1 MAESTNASLKTHNEM
16 LKADN
21 VKMEKKIKE
30 AEKLAKEV
38 EGADRF
44 KTSVLEYFQIK
55 YEDTEAKKKPD
66 TFAEFMPKSLQK
78 YFVKGELDN

>member
-1 MAESTNASLKTHNEM
+1 M
-16 LKADN
+16 LFRS
-21 VKMEKKIKE
+21 
-30 AEKLAKEV
+30 
-38 EGADRF
+38 DRF

-55 YEDTEAKKKPD
+55 YEDTEAKKRPD